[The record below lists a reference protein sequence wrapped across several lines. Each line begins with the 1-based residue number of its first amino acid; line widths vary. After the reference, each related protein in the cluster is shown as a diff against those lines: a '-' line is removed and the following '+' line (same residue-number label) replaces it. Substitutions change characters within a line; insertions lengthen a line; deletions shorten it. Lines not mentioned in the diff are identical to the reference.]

1 MSSFEQIARTRHRP
15 SSVMDFTCI
24 DQVVARLLSER
35 LHAEREDA
43 DGVLWPVGGS
53 FRAYVRGIP
62 VDSAARETLTRT
74 LRETFERDDAFGGKR
89 FPVYAVQLREVSGQN
104 YREVMVI
111 GDRDRMREM
120 K

>member
-15 SSVMDFTCI
+15 SSVMDFASVHH
-24 DQVVARLLSER
+24 VVARLLSER
-35 LHAEREDA
+35 LHAEREDV
-43 DGVLWPVGGS
+43 DGVQWPVGGS

-62 VDSAARETLTRT
+62 TDTAVRETLTRT
-74 LRETFERDDAFGGKR
+74 LRATFERDDSFGGKR
-89 FPVYAVQLREVSGQN
+89 FPVYAVQLREVPGQN